1 MGFLDH
7 TTNNIIVDAV
17 LTDKGREKLARAEGL
32 KIMKYAFADTEV
44 DYTILQKYGEIVG
57 REKIE
62 KNTPIFE
69 ANTANHAANRHKLL
83 TDGTGGTIETIS
95 VAAGSYLNGVHKFN
109 VTFRNFSA
117 NQTISYDV
125 YFTSKKW
132 SLTSPSATAVP
143 VGDATGL
150 LSVASL
156 TATMGSDGSLVNVPH
171 TFTEVSTLTSGTEHN
186 ASFEIVED
194 GGASSSSS
202 SANTHIT
209 FTVA

>member
-95 VAAGSYLNGVHKFN
+95 VDVVNSTVATKH
-109 VTFRNFSA
+109 TFSVAFSNFSA
-117 NQTISYDV
+117 EQTISYDV

-132 SLTSPSATAVP
+132 SLTSPSPTTAVP
-143 VGDATGL
+143 VGDAIGL
-150 LSVASL
+150 LSVVLKRWISH
-156 TATMGSDGSLVNVPH
+156 SQKKPV
-171 TFTEVSTLTSGTEHN
+171 
-186 ASFEIVED
+186 
-194 GGASSSSS
+194 
-202 SANTHIT
+202 
-209 FTVA
+209 